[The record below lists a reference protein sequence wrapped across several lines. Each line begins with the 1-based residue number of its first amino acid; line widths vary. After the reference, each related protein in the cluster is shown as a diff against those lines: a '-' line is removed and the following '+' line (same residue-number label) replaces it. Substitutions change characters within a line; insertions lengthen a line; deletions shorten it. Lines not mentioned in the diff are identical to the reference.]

1 MRKLNQI
8 RRAIIFA
15 CIGLMFG
22 FGAGGFSAGSPAR
35 QPRWCA
41 SNLNNVAASEAATQP
56 PQALTRTGADHDY
69 GLTVQQPESSPRKIE
84 GDWQGTL
91 DAGTAKLTLV
101 LHVVRKDGVLSA
113 TLDSPDQ
120 GATGLPIDSVTLS
133 SASVRFEMKS
143 LGGLYEGQL
152 AKDDSQI
159 EGNWMQGGQTY
170 PLILKRFGSPS
181 EGTGAVESPLK
192 LHKVDV
198 GGHSLNLLIGGQR
211 GGEATP
217 AVILEGGFGTGITSW
232 STVQRE
238 IAKFAQVVSYDRAG
252 LGQSDPGPKPR
263 DAKQIATELHVALQK
278 AGIKPPYVLVGH
290 SLGGPFVRVFA
301 SMYPTEVA
309 GLVLVDPAQEAF
321 HVWTKTNPP
330 PGLKEEEAKIAK
342 GPQGLRDEYAALDA
356 TYDQARVAKIPS
368 GIPVTLLTAMQDA
381 GIPAEARR
389 VWAEKHKEWIEKV
402 PGGKRIVAEK
412 SGHFIQAQEPALVVD
427 AIRQVM
433 EQARGRKP
441 AAP

>member
-8 RRAIIFA
+8 RRAIVFA
-15 CIGLMFG
+15 GIGLMFG

-35 QPRWCA
+35 QPRWGA
-41 SNLNNVAASEAATQP
+41 INLNNVPASEAGTQP
-56 PQALTRTGADHDY
+56 PQALTTTGTDYDY
-69 GLTVQQPESSPRKIE
+69 GLSVQQPESSARKIE
-84 GDWQGTL
+84 GDWEGTL
-91 DAGTAKLTLV
+91 DAGGAKLRLV

-120 GATGLPIDSVTLS
+120 GATGLPIDSITLS

-159 EGNWMQGGQTY
+159 EGKWMQGGQTF
-170 PLILKRFGSPS
+170 PLILKRLGAPS
-181 EGTGAVESPLK
+181 EETGAVESPLK
-192 LHKVDV
+192 LHKVNA

-211 GGEATP
+211 GVEATP
-217 AVILEGGFGTGITSW
+217 AVILEGGFGTGIASW

-263 DAKQIATELHVALQK
+263 DAKQIATELHLALQK

-290 SLGGPFVRVFA
+290 SLGGPLVRVFA

-330 PGLKEEEAKIAK
+330 PGFKEEVAKISKA
-342 GPQGLRDEYAALDA
+342 PQGLRDEYEAVDA
-356 TYDQARVAKIPS
+356 TYEQARAARVPA
-368 GIPVTLLTAMQDA
+368 GIPVTLLTAMQDV
-381 GIPAEARR
+381 GMPAEARR
-389 VWAEKHKEWIEKV
+389 VAAEKQKEWIEKV

-412 SGHFIQAQEPALVVD
+412 SGHFIQAQEPALVLE
-427 AIRQVM
+427 AIKQVV
-433 EQARGRKP
+433 EQARGKKP
-441 AAP
+441 PAP

>member
-8 RRAIIFA
+8 RRAIAFA
-15 CIGLMFG
+15 GIGLVFG

-35 QPRWCA
+35 QPHWGA
-41 SNLNNVAASEAATQP
+41 INLNNVPASEAGTQP
-56 PQALTRTGADHDY
+56 PQALTRTGTDYDY
-69 GLTVQQPESSPRKIE
+69 GLSVQQPESSPRKIE
-84 GDWQGTL
+84 GDWEGTL
-91 DAGTAKLTLV
+91 DAGGAKLRLV

-120 GATGLPIDSVTLS
+120 GATGLPIDSITLS

-159 EGNWMQGGQTY
+159 EGKWMQGGQTF
-170 PLILKRFGSPS
+170 PLILKRLGAPS

-192 LHKVDV
+192 LYKVNA

-211 GGEATP
+211 GVEATP
-217 AVILEGGFGTGITSW
+217 AVILEGGFGTGIASW

-263 DAKQIATELHVALQK
+263 DAKQIATELHLALQK

-290 SLGGPFVRVFA
+290 SLGGPLVRVFA

-330 PGLKEEEAKIAK
+330 PGFKEEVAKIAK
-342 GPQGLRDEYAALDA
+342 APQGLRDEYEAVDA
-356 TYDQARVAKIPS
+356 TYEQARAARVPA
-368 GIPVTLLTAMQDA
+368 GIPVTLLTAMQDV
-381 GIPAEARR
+381 GMPAEARR
-389 VWAEKHKEWIEKV
+389 VAAEKQKEWIEKV

-412 SGHFIQAQEPALVVD
+412 SGHFIQAQEPALVIE
-427 AIRQVM
+427 AIKLVV
-433 EQARGRKP
+433 EQARGKKP
-441 AAP
+441 PAP

>member
-22 FGAGGFSAGSPAR
+22 FGAGGFS
-35 QPRWCA
+35 
-41 SNLNNVAASEAATQP
+41 NLNNVAASESGTQP
-56 PQALTRTGADHDY
+56 PQAPTRTGVDHGY
-69 GLTVQQPESSPRKIE
+69 GLSVQQPESSPRKIE
-84 GDWQGTL
+84 GDWEGTL
-91 DAGTAKLTLV
+91 DAGAAKLRLV

-120 GATGLPIDSVTLS
+120 GATGLPIDSITLS

-152 AKDDSQI
+152 AKDDTQI
-159 EGNWMQGGQTY
+159 EGKWMQGGETF
-170 PLILKRFGSPS
+170 PLILKRLGSPS

-192 LHKVDV
+192 LHKVNA

-211 GGEATP
+211 GVEATP
-217 AVILEGGFGTGITSW
+217 AVILEGGFGTGIASW

-263 DAKQIATELHVALQK
+263 DAKQIATELHLALQK

-290 SLGGPFVRVFA
+290 SLGGPLVRVFA

-330 PGLKEEEAKIAK
+330 PGFKEEVAKIAK
-342 GPQGLRDEYAALDA
+342 APQGLRDEYEAVDA
-356 TYDQARVAKIPS
+356 TYEQARAARVPA
-368 GIPVTLLTAMQDA
+368 GIPVTLLTAMQDV
-381 GIPAEARR
+381 GMPAEARR
-389 VWAEKHKEWIEKV
+389 VAAEKQKEWIEKV

-412 SGHFIQAQEPALVVD
+412 SGHFIQAQEPALVIE
-427 AIRQVM
+427 AIKQVV
-433 EQARGRKP
+433 EQARGKKP
-441 AAP
+441 PAP

>member
-1 MRKLNQI
+1 MRKLKQI
-8 RRAIIFA
+8 RRAIAFA
-15 CIGLMFG
+15 GIGLVFG

-35 QPRWCA
+35 QPHWGA
-41 SNLNNVAASEAATQP
+41 INLNNVPASEAGTQP
-56 PQALTRTGADHDY
+56 PQALTRTGTDYDY
-69 GLTVQQPESSPRKIE
+69 GLSVQQPESSPRKIE
-84 GDWQGTL
+84 GDWEGTL
-91 DAGTAKLTLV
+91 DAGGAKLRLV

-120 GATGLPIDSVTLS
+120 GATGLPIDSITLS

-159 EGNWMQGGQTY
+159 EGKWMQGGQTF
-170 PLILKRFGSPS
+170 PLILKRLGSPS
-181 EGTGAVESPLK
+181 EGAGAIESPLK
-192 LHKVDV
+192 LHKVDA

-211 GGEATP
+211 GEAMP
-217 AVILEGGFGTGITSW
+217 AVILEGGFGTGIASW

-252 LGQSDPGPKPR
+252 LGQSDAGPKPR
-263 DAKQIATELHVALQK
+263 DAKRIATELHAALQK

-290 SLGGPFVRVFA
+290 SLGGPLVRVFA

-330 PGLKEEEAKIAK
+330 PGFKEEVAKIAK
-342 GPQGLRDEYAALDA
+342 APQGLRDEYAAVDA
-356 TYDQARVAKIPS
+356 TYEQARAARVPA
-368 GIPVTLLTAMQDA
+368 GIPVTLLTAMQDV
-381 GIPAEARR
+381 GMPAEARR
-389 VWAEKHKEWIEKV
+389 VAAEKQKEWIEKV

-412 SGHFIQAQEPALVVD
+412 SGHFIQAQEPALVIE
-427 AIRQVM
+427 AIKQVV
-433 EQARGRKP
+433 EQARGKKP
-441 AAP
+441 PAP